1 MGIERH
7 VKLFKNGSN
16 QAVRIPREFEMPGE
30 EVIMRKE
37 GDRLVL
43 EPVKRMSLVELLDS
57 LEPTDEDFDFG
68 EDLPAE
74 PFEL

>member
-7 VKLFKNGSN
+7 AKLFKNGRS
-16 QAVRIPREFEMPGE
+16 QAVRIPREFEMPGT
-30 EVIMRKE
+30 EVIIHKE

-43 EPVKRMSLVELLDS
+43 EPVKRKSLVELLDS